1 MSSIILVGFMGTG
14 KSVVGRL
21 LAQRLKRPFLDLDRQ
36 IEKECGKP
44 IPRIF
49 AEDGEAAF
57 RQREAKAVRQASAL
71 RQHVIATGGGV
82 MMDEENVRALKAAGV
97 VVCLTASPDVILKRT
112 GSVVASRPMLSSGD
126 PSQRIE
132 ELLHLRAPFY
142 AKADFTVDTTDRS
155 VEEIVQ
161 EILEKTGNG

>member
-1 MSSIILVGFMGTG
+1 MGTG
-14 KSVVGRL
+14 KSAVGRL

-57 RQREAKAVRQASAL
+57 RRMEAKAVQQAAAL
-71 RQHVIATGGGV
+71 RQHIIATGGGV
-82 MMDEENVRALKAAGV
+82 MTDEENVRALKSVGA

-112 GSVVASRPMLSSGD
+112 GPTAASRPMLAGGD
-126 PSQRIE
+126 PRQRIE
-132 ELLHLRAPFY
+132 ELLRLRAPFY

-155 VEEIVQ
+155 VEEVVE
-161 EILEKTGNG
+161 EILKRTGNG